1 MRILILA
8 MLFCALAATGCAK
21 KKGPGASAGASAGKA
36 VVTPEKTVMG
46 RVATLNAVG
55 HFVVLN
61 FPAGNMPAQ
70 DQRLLVYRRDVKVA
84 EVKITG
90 PQRAEN
96 VVADIVSG
104 EPEVGDEVR
113 EK

>member
-1 MRILILA
+1 
-8 MLFCALAATGCAK
+8 MLLCALAAAGCAK
-21 KKGPGASAGASAGKA
+21 KKAPGASAGAAAGKA
-36 VVTPEKTVMG
+36 VVTPAINVMG
-46 RVATLNAVG
+46 RVSTLNVDG
-55 HFVVLN
+55 RFVVLN
-61 FPAGNMPAQ
+61 FPGGKMPAQ
-70 DQRLLVYRRDVKVA
+70 DQRLAVYRRDVKVA

-90 PQRAEN
+90 PQRESN